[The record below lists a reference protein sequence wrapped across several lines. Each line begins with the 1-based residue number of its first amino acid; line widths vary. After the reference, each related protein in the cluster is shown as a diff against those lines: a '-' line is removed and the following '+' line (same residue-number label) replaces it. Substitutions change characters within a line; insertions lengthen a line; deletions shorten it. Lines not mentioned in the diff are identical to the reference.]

1 MAHTDGIA
9 CGGNAR
15 FNRFRGAPALS
26 ALHGS
31 APRNR
36 ANLFQSSKPFSI
48 LRQPRFLRCVFTGDC
63 VLTPLRGRLAASR
76 RGSQA
81 PDHTCLK
88 YPTGSPESVLAAV
101 FIPRCGQSVAAA
113 VGESHTLWMAVREG
127 RPPAE

>member
-1 MAHTDGIA
+1 MRI
-9 CGGNAR
+9 
-15 FNRFRGAPALS
+15 LS
-26 ALHGS
+26 G
-31 APRNR
+31 
-36 ANLFQSSKPFSI
+36 PF
-48 LRQPRFLRCVFTGDC
+48 LRKPRFLRCVFTGDC

-113 VGESHTLWMAVREG
+113 VGESHRKKIIRIRYFYRLAPMSHLSAFATASVKSERALASSQ
-127 RPPAE
+127 ALI

>member
-1 MAHTDGIA
+1 MRI
-9 CGGNAR
+9 
-15 FNRFRGAPALS
+15 LS
-26 ALHGS
+26 G
-31 APRNR
+31 
-36 ANLFQSSKPFSI
+36 PF
-48 LRQPRFLRCVFTGDC
+48 LRKPRFLRCVFTGDC

-113 VGESHTLWMAVREG
+113 VGESRRKKIIRIRNFNCLAPVSHLNACPTATVKSERGLRYS
-127 RPPAE
+127 